1 MWKSTNTS
9 WPIIFFIKQF
19 ADQIILN
26 DGPYSPSLNTIRNL
40 RNKGQ
45 IFEIETNAGMTNDA
59 PGWRKNLPAK
69 KGINSVQCIGEHYGY
84 SSDHVENISVNI

>member
-1 MWKSTNTS
+1 MTNY
-9 WPIIFFIKQF
+9 FFKQF
-19 ADQIILN
+19 PDQIILN
-26 DGPYSPSLNTIRNL
+26 DGPYSLSLNTIRNL
-40 RNKGQ
+40 RNKKGH
-45 IFEIETNAGMTNDA
+45 ILEIETNAGMTNDA